1 MVAITVP
8 AILAAM
14 AAKIATVDGVNAAHY
29 PPPKTIMRGPEV
41 VLYWGSDVDTVIA
54 NDMRERRMW
63 TPAVKAQILIAAE
76 GNTPAEFGV
85 IDGLIHPI
93 VDLFDA
99 GTTSQVMPTLGG
111 KVDRCQVERVRPT
124 LMVNY
129 GGTDFYAAELFF
141 TIKFHRNVEV
151 TP

>member
-8 AILAAM
+8 EILTAM
-14 AAKIATVDGVNAAHY
+14 AGVIAGVNGVNAAHY
-29 PPPKTIMRGPEV
+29 PPPTKIMRGPEV

-63 TPAVKAQILIAAE
+63 TPAVKAQILIAME

-93 VDLFDA
+93 VDAFDA
-99 GTTSQVMPTLGG
+99 GTPPQVMPSLSG

-129 GGTDFYAAELFF
+129 AGHDYYAAELFF

-151 TP
+151 AP